1 MSAISEQE
9 LRYWAELL
17 QDFSFSSERELRRK
31 VFEVCER
38 RCQQS
43 WSVPEGKNTIPE
55 NLKFARAL
63 PVEEKD
69 GEWRVK
75 VTEYLSNMTSD
86 FSDGTNGGPTGYP
99 PSGGDLGSTAGVP
112 DYKYLERLKKRKEK
126 LKALI
131 QRRDPDGIEN
141 RV

>member
-1 MSAISEQE
+1 MSTVAEHE
-9 LRYWAELL
+9 LQYWANLL
-17 QDFSFSSERELRRK
+17 KDRCFLSERELRK
-31 VFEVCER
+31 AVFDICEK
-38 RCQQS
+38 RCKQS

-55 NLKFARAL
+55 NLAFARAL
-63 PVEEKD
+63 PVIEID
-69 GEWRVK
+69 GEWKVR

-99 PSGGDLGSTAGVP
+99 PSGGDLNSAAGVP
-112 DYKYLERLKKRKEK
+112 DYKYVERLRKRREK